1 VLKDT
6 VTPGAYVEVSVKYGL
21 ITLIRETLD
30 LCDHVKE
37 VELKCPIEKGKLTL
51 TKVVKIPQ
59 QIPPV
64 SFPPSIPYRVCPLF
78 SVPLANDKYLRGNTP
93 SELMHGSPMMRT

>member
-1 VLKDT
+1 MLKDT
-6 VTPGAYVEVSVKYGL
+6 VTKGAYVEVSVKYGL

-37 VELKCPIEKGKLTL
+37 VELECPIEEGKLTL
-51 TKVVKIPQ
+51 TKVVKIPP

-64 SFPPSIPYRVCPLF
+64 SFPHTLSSMPTLF
-78 SVPLANDKYLRGNTP
+78 S
-93 SELMHGSPMMRT
+93 SPR

>member
-1 VLKDT
+1 MLKDT
-6 VTPGAYVEVSVKYGL
+6 VTQGAYVEVSVKYGL

-37 VELKCPIEKGKLTL
+37 VDLECPIEKGKLTL
-51 TKVVKIPQ
+51 TKVVKIPP

-64 SFPPSIPYRVCPLF
+64 SFPPPYLIEYAHSFWFLSLTINILGEIHRQ
-78 SVPLANDKYLRGNTP
+78 S
-93 SELMHGSPMMRT
+93 